1 MTTRA
6 QVFELK
12 GWVQVMLVKSSSL
25 QVKIVLDERTS
36 GDVGRVW
43 SDGEARL
50 ITRKRA
56 GPRRLLAVLAYI
68 YDLKG
73 WVAGD
78 TLF

>member
-36 GDVGRVW
+36 GDVESVGR
-43 SDGEARL
+43 DGEAGL

-56 GPRRLLAVLAYI
+56 GPETVSSI
-68 YDLKG
+68 G
-73 WVAGD
+73 VHI
-78 TLF
+78 